1 MSDGKNTENKG
12 FFSRIFGGLTGSSE
26 SDVKEKS
33 SVELPSPSAIKA
45 MKKADI
51 VSTAKEHGLELD
63 ISNTKAQLLESWEN
77 HFSNDDSPSAV
88 DDAAEI
94 MAESAANSS
103 KPAEEAPEE
112 SSAEE
117 APEEET
123 PSEEPASEEAPEE
136 ETSAEEAPAEEA
148 TPEEAPVEEEALAE
162 EAPLEEEASAE
173 EVPEE
178 AAPEE
183 ASVEEAPAEEAPAE
197 EAPEE
202 ALAEEVAS
210 EEEAPAE
217 ETPAEEASPVISDV
231 EKSPASI
238 ISDFEKSQL
247 KEDVPSFRPGDTV
260 SVSVKVKD
268 GQRTRLQAFE
278 GVVMSVRN
286 SGLNSSFIVRK
297 ISSGIGVERTFQLH
311 SPLIDSISV
320 KRKGDVRKA
329 KLFYLRERSGK
340 SARIKERLD

>member
-1 MSDGKNTENKG
+1 MSDDKKTENKG

-63 ISNTKAQLLESWEN
+63 ITNTKAQLLESWEN

-88 DDAAEI
+88 DDAAEA
-94 MAESAANSS
+94 MAESAAKTS
-103 KPAEEAPEE
+103 E
-112 SSAEE
+112 SI
-117 APEEET
+117 
-123 PSEEPASEEAPEE
+123 
-136 ETSAEEAPAEEA
+136 
-148 TPEEAPVEEEALAE
+148 EEAPVEE
-162 EAPLEEEASAE
+162 AP
-173 EVPEE
+173 
-178 AAPEE
+178 
-183 ASVEEAPAEEAPAE
+183 VEEAPAEEA
-197 EAPEE
+197 APEE
-202 ALAEEVAS
+202 
-210 EEEAPAE
+210 EAA
-217 ETPAEEASPVISDV
+217 PVISDV

-238 ISDFEKSQL
+238 VSDFEKSQL
-247 KEDVPSFRPGDTV
+247 KEDLPSFRPGDTV

>member
-1 MSDGKNTENKG
+1 MSDDKKTENKG

-33 SVELPSPSAIKA
+33 SVELPSLSAIKA

-63 ISNTKAQLLESWEN
+63 ITNTKAQLLESWEN

-88 DDAAEI
+88 DDAAEA
-94 MAESAANSS
+94 MAESAAKTS
-103 KPAEEAPEE
+103 E
-112 SSAEE
+112 SI
-117 APEEET
+117 
-123 PSEEPASEEAPEE
+123 
-136 ETSAEEAPAEEA
+136 
-148 TPEEAPVEEEALAE
+148 EEAPVEE
-162 EAPLEEEASAE
+162 AP
-173 EVPEE
+173 
-178 AAPEE
+178 
-183 ASVEEAPAEEAPAE
+183 VEEAPAEEAAPEE
-197 EAPEE
+197 EAP
-202 ALAEEVAS
+202 V
-210 EEEAPAE
+210 EAPAE
-217 ETPAEEASPVISDV
+217 EAAPEEEA
-231 EKSPASI
+231 ASI
-238 ISDFEKSQL
+238 VSDFEKSQL
-247 KEDVPSFRPGDTV
+247 KEDLPSFRPGDTV

>member
-1 MSDGKNTENKG
+1 MSDDKKTENKG
-12 FFSRIFGGLTGSSE
+12 FFSRIFGGLAGSSE

-33 SVELPSPSAIKA
+33 SVELPSLSAIKA

-63 ISNTKAQLLESWEN
+63 ITNTKAQLLESWEN

-88 DDAAEI
+88 DDAAEA
-94 MAESAANSS
+94 MAESAAKTS
-103 KPAEEAPEE
+103 E
-112 SSAEE
+112 SI
-117 APEEET
+117 
-123 PSEEPASEEAPEE
+123 
-136 ETSAEEAPAEEA
+136 
-148 TPEEAPVEEEALAE
+148 EEAPVEE
-162 EAPLEEEASAE
+162 AP
-173 EVPEE
+173 
-178 AAPEE
+178 
-183 ASVEEAPAEEAPAE
+183 VEEAPAEEAAPEEEAPVEEAPAE
-197 EAPEE
+197 EAAP
-202 ALAEEVAS
+202 

-217 ETPAEEASPVISDV
+217 EAAPEEEAPVEEAAPEEEAPVEEAPAEEAAPVISDV

-238 ISDFEKSQL
+238 VSDFEKSQL
-247 KEDVPSFRPGDTV
+247 KENVPSFRPGDTV

>member
-1 MSDGKNTENKG
+1 MSDDKKTENKG

-63 ISNTKAQLLESWEN
+63 ITNTKAQLLESWEN

-88 DDAAEI
+88 DDAAEA
-94 MAESAANSS
+94 MAESAAKTS
-103 KPAEEAPEE
+103 E
-112 SSAEE
+112 SI
-117 APEEET
+117 
-123 PSEEPASEEAPEE
+123 
-136 ETSAEEAPAEEA
+136 
-148 TPEEAPVEEEALAE
+148 
-162 EAPLEEEASAE
+162 E
-173 EVPEE
+173 EVHEE

-183 ASVEEAPAEEAPAE
+183 EAPVEEAPAEEAA
-197 EAPEE
+197 
-202 ALAEEVAS
+202 
-210 EEEAPAE
+210 
-217 ETPAEEASPVISDV
+217 PVISDV

-238 ISDFEKSQL
+238 VSDFEKSQL
-247 KEDVPSFRPGDTV
+247 KEDLPSFRPGDTV

>member
-1 MSDGKNTENKG
+1 MSDDKKTENKG
-12 FFSRIFGGLTGSSE
+12 FFSRIFGGLIGSSE

-63 ISNTKAQLLESWEN
+63 ITNTKAQLLESWEN

-88 DDAAEI
+88 DDAAEA
-94 MAESAANSS
+94 MAESAAKTSES
-103 KPAEEAPEE
+103 IVEAPVET
-112 SSAEE
+112 
-117 APEEET
+117 APEEE
-123 PSEEPASEEAPEE
+123 
-136 ETSAEEAPAEEA
+136 
-148 TPEEAPVEEEALAE
+148 
-162 EAPLEEEASAE
+162 
-173 EVPEE
+173 
-178 AAPEE
+178 AAQ
-183 ASVEEAPAEEAPAE
+183 
-197 EAPEE
+197 
-202 ALAEEVAS
+202 
-210 EEEAPAE
+210 
-217 ETPAEEASPVISDV
+217 VISDV

-238 ISDFEKSQL
+238 VSDFEKSQL
-247 KEDVPSFRPGDTV
+247 KEDLPSFRPGDTV

-278 GVVMSVRN
+278 GVVMSIRN

-297 ISSGIGVERTFQLH
+297 ISSGIGVERTFQVH
-311 SPLIDSISV
+311 SPLIDSITV

>member
-1 MSDGKNTENKG
+1 MSDDKKTENKG
-12 FFSRIFGGLTGSSE
+12 FFSRIFGGLTGSSKT
-26 SDVKEKS
+26 DVKEKP

-63 ISNTKAQLLESWEN
+63 ISNTKAQLLESWKN

-88 DDAAEI
+88 DDAADA
-94 MAESAANSS
+94 MAESAANIS
-103 KPAEEAPEE
+103 E
-112 SSAEE
+112 SV
-117 APEEET
+117 
-123 PSEEPASEEAPEE
+123 
-136 ETSAEEAPAEEA
+136 
-148 TPEEAPVEEEALAE
+148 EEAPVEEAPVE
-162 EAPLEEEASAE
+162 EAAPEEQAPAE

-178 AAPEE
+178 EAP
-183 ASVEEAPAEEAPAE
+183 VEEAPVEEALEEAASAEEAAPEEEAPAE

-202 ALAEEVAS
+202 AAS
-210 EEEAPAE
+210 
-217 ETPAEEASPVISDV
+217 AEEAAPVISDV

-238 ISDFEKSQL
+238 VSDFEKSQL
-247 KEDVPSFRPGDTV
+247 KENVPTFRPGDTV

>member
-1 MSDGKNTENKG
+1 MSDEKKTENKG
-12 FFSRIFGGLTGSSE
+12 FFSRLFGGLTGSSE

-88 DDAAEI
+88 DDAAEA
-94 MAESAANSS
+94 MAESAAN
-103 KPAEEAPEE
+103 
-112 SSAEE
+112 
-117 APEEET
+117 
-123 PSEEPASEEAPEE
+123 
-136 ETSAEEAPAEEA
+136 
-148 TPEEAPVEEEALAE
+148 TPE
-162 EAPLEEEASAE
+162 SA
-173 EVPEE
+173 EE

-183 ASVEEAPAEEAPAE
+183 EAPVEEAPAEEA
-197 EAPEE
+197 AP
-202 ALAEEVAS
+202 

-217 ETPAEEASPVISDV
+217 EAAPEEEAPAEEAAPEEEAPVEEAPTEEAAPEEEAPAEEAPTEEAAPVISDV

-238 ISDFEKSQL
+238 VSDFEKSQL
-247 KEDVPSFRPGDTV
+247 KEDLPSFRPGDTV

-311 SPLIDSISV
+311 SPLIDSITV

>member
-1 MSDGKNTENKG
+1 MSDDKKTEKKG

-26 SDVKEKS
+26 SVVKEKP

-63 ISNTKAQLLESWEN
+63 ITNTKAQLLESWEN
-77 HFSNDDSPSAV
+77 HFSNNDSPSAV
-88 DDAAEI
+88 DDAAEA
-94 MAESAANSS
+94 MAESAAKTS
-103 KPAEEAPEE
+103 E
-112 SSAEE
+112 SI
-117 APEEET
+117 
-123 PSEEPASEEAPEE
+123 
-136 ETSAEEAPAEEA
+136 
-148 TPEEAPVEEEALAE
+148 
-162 EAPLEEEASAE
+162 
-173 EVPEE
+173 
-178 AAPEE
+178 
-183 ASVEEAPAEEAPAE
+183 EEAPAEEAPAE
-197 EAPEE
+197 EA
-202 ALAEEVAS
+202 A
-210 EEEAPAE
+210 
-217 ETPAEEASPVISDV
+217 PVISDV

-238 ISDFEKSQL
+238 VSDFEKSQL
-247 KEDVPSFRPGDTV
+247 KEDLPSFRPGDTV

>member
-1 MSDGKNTENKG
+1 MSDDKKTENKG
-12 FFSRIFGGLTGSSE
+12 FFSRIFGGLIGSSE

-63 ISNTKAQLLESWEN
+63 ITNTKAQLLESWEN

-88 DDAAEI
+88 DDAAEA
-94 MAESAANSS
+94 MAESAAKTSE
-103 KPAEEAPEE
+103 AIEEAPQ
-112 SSAEE
+112 
-117 APEEET
+117 
-123 PSEEPASEEAPEE
+123 
-136 ETSAEEAPAEEA
+136 EEAPAEEA
-148 TPEEAPVEEEALAE
+148 APEEEAP
-162 EAPLEEEASAE
+162 
-173 EVPEE
+173 
-178 AAPEE
+178 
-183 ASVEEAPAEEAPAE
+183 VEEAPAEEA
-197 EAPEE
+197 APEE
-202 ALAEEVAS
+202 
-210 EEEAPAE
+210 EAA
-217 ETPAEEASPVISDV
+217 PVISDV

-238 ISDFEKSQL
+238 VSDFEKSQL
-247 KEDVPSFRPGDTV
+247 KEDLPSFRPGDTV

>member
-1 MSDGKNTENKG
+1 MSDDKKTENKG
-12 FFSRIFGGLTGSSE
+12 FFSRIFGGLIGSSE

-63 ISNTKAQLLESWEN
+63 ITNTKAQLLESWEN
-77 HFSNDDSPSAV
+77 HFSNNDSPSAV
-88 DDAAEI
+88 DDAAEA
-94 MAESAANSS
+94 MAESAAKTSES
-103 KPAEEAPEE
+103 LEEVHEEA
-112 SSAEE
+112 
-117 APEEET
+117 APE
-123 PSEEPASEEAPEE
+123 
-136 ETSAEEAPAEEA
+136 EEAPAEEA
-148 TPEEAPVEEEALAE
+148 A
-162 EAPLEEEASAE
+162 
-173 EVPEE
+173 
-178 AAPEE
+178 
-183 ASVEEAPAEEAPAE
+183 
-197 EAPEE
+197 
-202 ALAEEVAS
+202 
-210 EEEAPAE
+210 
-217 ETPAEEASPVISDV
+217 PVISDV

-238 ISDFEKSQL
+238 VSDFEKSQL
-247 KEDVPSFRPGDTV
+247 KEDLPSFRPGDTV